1 MFSKAILA
9 LALRQGAAK
18 TLIGVLRL
26 FEMYAF
32 RAYFAQM
39 MEANTS
45 KEPVLFFF
53 WFVASK
59 DSGDYKSEG
68 KGRRVSAYLRDDLEC
83 FQRFYLFM
91 P

>member
-32 RAYFAQM
+32 RAFFAQM

-45 KEPVLFFF
+45 KEIKSACSFLFFF

-83 FQRFYLFM
+83 F
-91 P
+91 